1 MSTDNLA
8 KGRERGVSAL
18 EVLIVAASAVVLMAV
33 TFVGVSQARRNSRR
47 INATRESQNHLELAR
62 PAPSATL

>member
-8 KGRERGVSAL
+8 KARERGVSAL
-18 EVLIVAASAVVLMAV
+18 EVLIVATIAVVLMAI
-33 TFVGVSQARRNSRR
+33 TFLGVSQARRNSRR
-47 INATRESQNHLELAR
+47 INATREFQNYLELAR